1 MSDESS
7 GERQLSRIEIFW
19 IPLGAGGHGFV
30 RWNGR
35 VYEAIR
41 ARAER
46 RPRLDLYHTALE
58 VHVPEG
64 RFVVENAWPS
74 PDSDTASRGVMVE
87 GPVFTSRLGRFR
99 AFRYEVRCW
108 HDGIIIDAGEAVF
121 GPQTVM
127 TDPAVARAL
136 LAAVADVPGLEWGR
150 GPLGVGD
157 MWNSNSV
164 ISWLL
169 VRSGIPAAELRPP
182 EGGRAPGWRAGI
194 VVAGR

>member
-1 MSDESS
+1 VGDQPALADP
-7 GERQLSRIEIFW
+7 GTCIDLFW

-35 VYEAIR
+35 MYEAIK

-58 VHVPEG
+58 VHLPDG
-64 RFVVENAWPS
+64 RFTIESAWPS
-74 PDSDTASRGVMVE
+74 PDLDTNSRGVMVE
-87 GPVFTSRLGRFR
+87 GPVFTSRLERFR

-108 HDGIIIDAGEAVF
+108 RDGVIPDAGEAVA
-121 GPQTVM
+121 GAQPVA
-127 TDPAVARAL
+127 TDPAAARAL
-136 LAAVADVPGLEWGR
+136 LGLVAEVPPLAWGR
-150 GPLGVGD
+150 DPPGVGD

-169 VRSGIPAAELRPP
+169 ARSGLPVADLRPP
-182 EGGRAPGWRAGI
+182 AGGHAPGWRAG
-194 VVAGR
+194 VALAGR